1 MMKKLWIPAACGAL
15 ALSACSQSND
25 QDGTTYQ
32 ESATTT
38 ADVAASKMDVKHTQN
53 EATEAGAAV
62 SDAPT
67 DAASAT
73 QSAARSN
80 DSALVLPEREAP
92 PAVSTRTSPR
102 VAFVHNY
109 LFELSSKRISA
120 VQEEHSRQCAELGTA
135 QCEITDMDYR
145 LDSDGTVNAQTSFLL
160 APQVANI
167 FGTSAIAAV
176 DKADGKLVEG
186 GMQGEDAG
194 GLIEQSKA
202 DNAARSREISN
213 LEQQAKA
220 LRAGS
225 PERVNIENDIRR
237 LRGDNAQ
244 GIREQQ
250 DARAR
255 LARTP
260 ITFSYK
266 TGSGWFSSGDGIITS
281 NSDNAALTSLN
292 AMLSLVAIVA
302 PWLFLIGLII
312 WGWRR
317 FGGNARKVASETPA
331 TDKIAS

>member
-25 QDGTTYQ
+25 QADMAYQ
-32 ESATTT
+32 ENATAT
-38 ADVAASKMDVKHTQN
+38 ADVAASKMDVQHTQN
-53 EATEAGAAV
+53 EATEASAAI
-62 SDAPT
+62 SNAPT
-67 DAASAT
+67 NAASAA
-73 QSAARSN
+73 QSASRPT
-80 DSALVLPEREAP
+80 DSILPEREGP
-92 PAVSTRTSPR
+92 PAISTRTSPR

-109 LFELSSKRISA
+109 LFELPSKRISA

-145 LDSDGTVNAQTSFLL
+145 LDSDGIVNAETSFLL

-194 GLIEQSKA
+194 GLIEQSKT
-202 DNAARSREISN
+202 DNAARSREIVT
-213 LEQQAKA
+213 LEQQAKG

-225 PERVNIENDIRR
+225 PERVNIENDIHR

-244 GIREQQ
+244 GIRKQEE
-250 DARAR
+250 ARAR

-266 TGSGWFSSGDGIITS
+266 TGSGWFASGDGIIAS
-281 NSDNAALTSLN
+281 NSDNVALTSLN

-302 PWLFLIGLII
+302 PWLLLIGLIF

-317 FGGNARKVASETPA
+317 FSGNTRKVASETSA
-331 TDKIAS
+331 TDKTAS